1 MQDLKP
7 IVEKAKELLGKNL
20 ISVLITGTGAVP
32 EDFIEGI
39 SDYDIA
45 LVIIDKSK
53 KVQELVS
60 EFELGDNFL
69 LNIITAD
76 QLELD
81 SGLWPFNDKFR
92 TKCLYG
98 KDLVARVEL
107 PSSSAAKARL
117 KTFIQIQENK
127 LFSRVA
133 NFRFWS
139 EEKVKKESYSLI
151 KHILFAYS
159 IYYFLKRGIFLRS
172 RQDIYK
178 DGSEAAK
185 QLAVLLHNWLQVK
198 KEHIIENIHSIENVV
213 KEIKDF
219 CRE

>member
-7 IVEKAKELLGKNL
+7 IIEKAKEFLGKNL
-20 ISVLITGTGAVP
+20 ISVLITGTGAVK
-32 EDFIEGI
+32 EDFIEGL
-39 SDYDIA
+39 SNYDIA
-45 LVIIDKSK
+45 LVVDEKSK
-53 KVQELVS
+53 KIQEAVS
-60 EFELGDNFL
+60 KITMDDNFL
-69 LNIITAD
+69 LNIITPD

-92 TKCLYG
+92 TCCLYG
-98 KDLVARVEL
+98 KDLIARVEI

-133 NFRFWS
+133 NFSFWS
-139 EEKVKKESYSLI
+139 EDKIKKESYELV

-159 IYYFLKRGIFLRS
+159 IYYFLKSGIFPRS

-178 DGSEAAK
+178 CGSEASK

-198 KEHIIENIHSIENVV
+198 KEHILEAIPFTEQVV
-213 KEIKDF
+213 KEIKEF
-219 CRE
+219 CRS